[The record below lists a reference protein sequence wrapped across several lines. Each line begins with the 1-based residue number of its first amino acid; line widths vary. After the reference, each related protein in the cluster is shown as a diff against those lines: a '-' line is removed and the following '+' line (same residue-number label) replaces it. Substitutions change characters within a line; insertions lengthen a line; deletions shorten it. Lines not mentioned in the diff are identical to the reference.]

1 MEVVVDAVEAVDD
14 DVALTAA
21 DGVVELLFS
30 FCCTAKNSWF
40 IKQIAKRKFKSI

>member
-1 MEVVVDAVEAVDD
+1 VDVVVEAVDAVDD

-30 FCCTAKNSWF
+30 FCCTAINVWL
-40 IKQIAKRKFKSI
+40 IKQS